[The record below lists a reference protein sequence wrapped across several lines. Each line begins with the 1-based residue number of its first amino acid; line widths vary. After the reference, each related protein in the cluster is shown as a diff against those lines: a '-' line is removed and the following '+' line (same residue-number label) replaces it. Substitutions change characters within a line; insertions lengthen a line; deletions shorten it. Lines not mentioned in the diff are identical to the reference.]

1 MKKRKITIDKFGR
14 IVIPKKIR
22 DDFGIQSGNNLIIKE
37 SPEGFFITPLKEKEL
52 ITEEDGFLIINPSL
66 DIDFE
71 NLIKDL
77 RDERIKKIIGNED
90 SF

>member
-1 MKKRKITIDKFGR
+1 MKKSKVKIDKFGR
-14 IVIPKKIR
+14 IIIPKNIR
-22 DDFGIQSGNNLIIKE
+22 DDFGIQPGNNLIIKE
-37 SPEGFFITPLKEKEL
+37 SMEGFFITPVKEKE
-52 ITEEDGFLIINPSL
+52 IISEEDGFLIINPSS

-77 RDERIKKIIGNED
+77 RDERIKKVIGNED